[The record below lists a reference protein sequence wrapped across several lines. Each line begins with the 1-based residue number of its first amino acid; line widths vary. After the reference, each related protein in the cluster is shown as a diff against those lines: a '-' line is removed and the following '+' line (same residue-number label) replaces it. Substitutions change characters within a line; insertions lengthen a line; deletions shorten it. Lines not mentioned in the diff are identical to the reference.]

1 MRHFNCAEPENVVD
15 IGYGEGVKL
24 EVGAEDRYEHI
35 YDNKRTPKKG
45 KHGSGLVVQHV
56 PPGTSFAQWITLCLP
71 VNPDTA
77 LHTPWTVTKHE
88 PMNTTLF
95 VTDSRQLTVMIREL
109 QTCISCEQ
117 TRGYKE

>member
-1 MRHFNCAEPENVVD
+1 MRHFNCDEPESIVD

-24 EVGAEDRYEHI
+24 EVGTKDTYEHI

-45 KHGSGLVVQHV
+45 KYGSGLVVQHV

-77 LHTPWTVTKHE
+77 LHTPWTVSKHE

-95 VTDSRQLTVMIREL
+95 VTDSRQLTVMIRQL
-109 QTCISCEQ
+109 QTCVSCEQ